1 MVKQLSKYFEASYSH
16 DLRQILAGSVCWDH
30 ERIEY
35 NNTVR
40 DDVDVD
46 VDDAADISEV
56 PTFNLNDLEVV
67 PEDNYH
73 QDVKQS
79 TNDPLKN
86 NKRTVSFRFEL
97 LFVNI

>member
-1 MVKQLSKYFEASYSH
+1 ME
-16 DLRQILAGSVCWDH
+16 

-35 NNTVR
+35 NNTFR
-40 DDVDVD
+40 KDDKQINN

-67 PEDNYH
+67 SEDTYH

-79 TNDPLKN
+79 ANEPLKN
-86 NKRTVSFRFEL
+86 NKRTVSFRLEL